1 MKYNLL
7 CFAVGVLLGLFLGLV
22 YCTATFNNDSLLLPI
37 PSAKELQK
45 EVTHFETGYRKS
57 FDSLKNESAKL
68 GSALNM
74 AKAELQ
80 QAKKRSQLLQGQVYR
95 LLDSRFEKQQSDTVV
110 SITSGDS
117 LAVTV
122 SDLMQANE
130 QRDTLY
136 EHVTANLEDQVKN
149 KDSILALK
157 DSQYSQL
164 KTAFDHS
171 VNNQTF
177 LVEQNKL
184 LNKEYKKQ
192 KLKSKFLSATLFVL
206 SGAAAT
212 YLLRH

>member
-1 MKYNLL
+1 MKYNLI

-22 YCTATFNNDSLLLPI
+22 YCTATFNNNNSPLPI

-57 FDSLKNESAKL
+57 FDSLKKESTKL
-68 GSALNM
+68 SSALNM
-74 AKAELQ
+74 AKTELQ

-110 SITSGDS
+110 SITSCDS
-117 LAVTV
+117 LSVTV
-122 SDLMQANE
+122 RELMQANE
-130 QRDTLY
+130 QKDTLY
-136 EHVTANLEDQVKN
+136 EHVTTNLEDQVKN
-149 KDSILALK
+149 KDSTIALK

-164 KTAFDHS
+164 KSAFDHS
-171 VNNQTF
+171 VNNQAL

-184 LNKEYKKQ
+184 LNKEYKRQ

>member
-7 CFAVGVLLGLFLGLV
+7 CFAVGVLLGLFLGVV
-22 YCTATFNNDSLLLPI
+22 YCTATFNNNSSPLPI

-74 AKAELQ
+74 AKTELQ
-80 QAKKRSQLLQGQVYR
+80 HAKQRSQLLQGEVYG
-95 LLDSRFEKQQSDTVV
+95 LLDSQFKKQQSDTIAA
-110 SITSGDS
+110 ITSCDS

-122 SDLMQANE
+122 RELIQANE
-130 QRDTLY
+130 LKDTLY

-149 KDSILALK
+149 KDSTIALK

-164 KTAFDHS
+164 KTAFDHG

-177 LVEQNKL
+177 LAEQNKL
-184 LNKEYKKQ
+184 LNKEYKRQ

-206 SGAAAT
+206 SGAAAA